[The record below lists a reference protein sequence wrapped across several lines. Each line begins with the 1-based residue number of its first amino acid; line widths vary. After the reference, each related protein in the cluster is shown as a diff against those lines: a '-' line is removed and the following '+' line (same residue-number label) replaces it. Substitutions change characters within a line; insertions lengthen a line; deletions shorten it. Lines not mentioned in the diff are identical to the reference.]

1 MAQEFVGASNPQGGS
16 IRETDQPMETRL
28 AHGTTLHQEIISRLI
43 ARRQLS
49 ERVVSNRADDW
60 NRVDEHL
67 RMYIDLGR
75 QAKKG
80 DGSVNANKKEMPWER
95 SIVVPLSYAIEQVH
109 KTELMGIFMRQD
121 PILKVMGVGSE
132 DVEPAK
138 MMQAVLGYDQ
148 EQMALPLQVFS
159 GVGDSIRYG
168 QGTFYV
174 SFEKEMGWKHWSAP
188 SKFQAIL
195 QAMKMP
201 TQRRSWETLREY
213 SLIHTVDPFLGWRDP
228 RVSIA
233 DLQKGEF
240 SGHRVYRGS
249 MWIKERD
256 KRNGGVYFNVDKI
269 SKVAAG
275 GARQTSRGRGSFG
288 RTINKFD
295 ISRFRMTG
303 SVDELDHGFHAI
315 DHLQV
320 KLIPKEWKLG
330 PGTLPEIWWFS
341 WIDDQV
347 IIRAHRTEY
356 EHEKFTYAE
365 AEAHPDPHVGENPG
379 LIENLDGIQRFMN
392 WIFNSHIQNVM
403 RHLNNS
409 MAYGPSFVEEADLF
423 DRDAGGHFRL
433 SQLGEQMLMEGRLS
447 IDQMMH
453 QMNLSDVTRPMLQD
467 NQVLMDMALRMM
479 AVSETSQARATTQR
493 RTLGENKLIQAGAGK
508 RMVLHAVLFDIMAFG
523 PMARQLIS
531 NRQQFTEMEQ
541 FLRISGDLAREVGGM
556 SMTVRPDDLHGNFD
570 YVGRSAVMPPDAQ
583 DLPEV
588 WDRIGAQLSQNPM
601 LLQPRADG
609 KMLDIHELFK
619 EGVEATGV
627 RNIESF
633 YKDPSQIQ
641 QMPQAPPVT
650 VLPDEEVARQ
660 QQAGDIIPANE
671 AA

>member
-148 EQMALPLQVFS
+148 EQTALPLQVFS

-168 QGTFYV
+168 QGTFCV

-213 SLIHTVDPFLGWRDP
+213 SLIHTVDPFLRWRDP